1 MLTKRCK
8 KVPTTQLQIV
18 EHNVYVAYYNVALY
32 QAAQRKKKGLLHA
45 IPDEHNCLT
54 VRISEKCHYT
64 M

>member
-32 QAAQRKKKGLLHA
+32 QAAQRKKKGLLHT
-45 IPDEHNCLT
+45 IPDEHDCLT
-54 VRISEKCHYT
+54 V
-64 M
+64 